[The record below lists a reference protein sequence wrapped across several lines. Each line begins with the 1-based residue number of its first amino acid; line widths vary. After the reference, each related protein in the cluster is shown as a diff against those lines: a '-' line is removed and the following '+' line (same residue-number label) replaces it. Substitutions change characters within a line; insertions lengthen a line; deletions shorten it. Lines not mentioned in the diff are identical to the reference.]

1 MSSEAELK
9 TWGRPRIKPL
19 ARSKSHG
26 GQRWRPERIPRPQE
40 QGGSEAKEGRSGISP
55 KHDSSDLWAESNS

>member
-26 GQRWRPERIPRPQE
+26 GQRWRPERIPN
-40 QGGSEAKEGRSGISP
+40 SEGLVEMTKLIVLNEYIY
-55 KHDSSDLWAESNS
+55 K